1 MQSLSQQ
8 IAVVQPSGS
17 LNASNAGDFQVELTQ
32 QIQSKQATGLVVDM
46 SQVESL
52 DSAGLISL
60 VSALKLARQ
69 LSKSFCLCSVPPSIR
84 IVFELTQ
91 LDRVFE
97 MVEELP
103 RLSLAA

>member
-8 IAVVQPSGS
+8 MAVVQPSGS
-17 LNASNAGDFQVELTQ
+17 LNASNASNFQVELTHR
-32 QIQSKQATGLVVDM
+32 IQSQQATGLVVDM

-69 LSKSFCLCSVPPSIR
+69 LSKPFCLCSVPPSIR

-97 MVEELP
+97 MVEEMP
-103 RLSLAA
+103 SLSLAA